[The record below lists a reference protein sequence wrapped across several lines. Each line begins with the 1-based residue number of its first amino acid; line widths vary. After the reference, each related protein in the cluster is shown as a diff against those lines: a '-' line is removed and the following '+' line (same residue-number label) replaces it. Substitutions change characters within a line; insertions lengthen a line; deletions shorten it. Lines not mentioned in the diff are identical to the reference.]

1 MKAHPSRY
9 WIWISLLLSLHLA
22 GCSTSK
28 EEMLP
33 HGDHTMLDIWNGIGS
48 VGSNSY
54 RRRVANCVARCWIP
68 SA

>member
-9 WIWISLLLSLHLA
+9 WIWISLLLGLHLA

-33 HGDHTMLDIWNGIGS
+33 HGDPDSL
-48 VGSNSY
+48 
-54 RRRVANCVARCWIP
+54 
-68 SA
+68 